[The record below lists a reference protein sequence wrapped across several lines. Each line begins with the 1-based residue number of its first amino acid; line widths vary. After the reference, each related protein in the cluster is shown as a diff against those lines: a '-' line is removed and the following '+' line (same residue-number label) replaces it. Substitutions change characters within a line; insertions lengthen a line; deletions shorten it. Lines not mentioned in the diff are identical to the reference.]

1 MNDQINPCNCPGTA
15 HADDRE
21 LPEAS
26 VRGST
31 AYAALSRRDQIFW
44 SAALAA
50 LYCHP
55 HLAGK
60 ATLDIATTP
69 VPNLKALRLRLTLG
83 RGSRALIGTTTV
95 SLEEFERAWLP
106 ESMMF
111 VIFARLF
118 SGVEA

>member
-1 MNDQINPCNCPGTA
+1 MIVDPQT
-15 HADDRE
+15 R
-21 LPEAS
+21 S
-26 VRGST
+26 GST

-60 ATLDIATTP
+60 VTLDIATTP

-83 RGSRALIGTTTV
+83 RGSRTLIGTTTV
-95 SLEEFERAWLP
+95 SLEEFERASLP
-106 ESMMF
+106 QSMMF
-111 VIFARLF
+111 VIFDRLF
-118 SGVEA
+118 GGVKA